1 MRVLF
6 YSSVSNKKL
15 FTITGFY
22 LQDIKAIELANHK
35 VITTNSYTDFLKY
48 WNYDVSFL
56 YFYKKSIIPGMISF
70 FFKKKII
77 YTGGIDELSNEVDV
91 NQYKKIVFK
100 ILFFLNYLISD
111 FCNIVSKND
120 LKNTTLFLNK
130 CFCRTNKLI
139 YFPHCIDIN
148 FFNEYANN
156 NEKENIITTICWMG
170 TIGNV
175 KRKGVDKSLVLFK
188 KILSY
193 NPLFKFYIIGTLGIG
208 KSYLDDI
215 IEENDLKQNVIFT
228 GPIDENKKIELLYKS
243 KFYLQISKY
252 EGFGIA
258 VIEAMLCNNYII
270 HSGKGGLADTIGNN
284 GLVIDDFNNINDYFL
299 KFIDINENLTDYKV
313 TLETNKNFVNTNFTI
328 QTRSLNLNILI
339 SYEK

>member
-6 YSSVSNKKL
+6 YSSVSDKNL
-15 FTITGFY
+15 FKTTGFY

-35 VITTNSYTDFLKY
+35 VITTNCYTDFLKY
-48 WNYDVSFL
+48 WTYDVSFL

-77 YTGGIDELSNEVDV
+77 YSGGIDELSNEVDI
-91 NQYKKIVFK
+91 NKYKKIVFK
-100 ILFFLNYLISD
+100 FLFFLNYLISD

-120 LKNTTLFLNK
+120 FRNTTLLLNK
-130 CFCRTNKLI
+130 YFCKTNKLI
-139 YFPHCIDIN
+139 YFPHCIDTEL
-148 FFNEYANN
+148 FNEYENIY
-156 NEKENIITTICWMG
+156 EKENIITTICWMG
-170 TIGNV
+170 SIANV

-243 KFYLQISKY
+243 KFYIQISKY
-252 EGFGIA
+252 EGFGVA
-258 VIEAMLCNNYII
+258 VLEAMFCNNFII

-284 GLVIDDFNNINDYFL
+284 GLVINDFNNINDYFL
-299 KFIDINENLTDYKV
+299 KFIYINENLSYYNNI
-313 TLETNKNFVNTNFTI
+313 LENNNIFVKNNFTI
-328 QTRSLNLNILI
+328 QTRSLNFNLLI

>member
-15 FTITGFY
+15 FTTTGFY
-22 LQDIKAIELANHK
+22 LQDIKAIELAKHK

-48 WNYDVSFL
+48 WTYDVSFL
-56 YFYKKSIIPGMISF
+56 YFYKKSIIPGIISF
-70 FFKKKII
+70 FLKKKII
-77 YTGGIDELSNEVDV
+77 YTGGMDELSNEVH
-91 NQYKKIVFK
+91 NNKYKKKIFK
-100 ILFFLNYLISD
+100 FLFILNYLISD
-111 FCNIVSKND
+111 FCNIVSTSD
-120 LKNTTLFLNK
+120 FKNTTLILNK
-130 CFCRTNKLI
+130 CFCKTNKLI
-139 YFPHCIDIN
+139 YFPHCIDTEL
-148 FFNEYANN
+148 FNEYTNDID
-156 NEKENIITTICWMG
+156 KENIITTICWMG

-252 EGFGIA
+252 EGFGVA
-258 VIEAMLCNNYII
+258 VLEAMLCNNFII
-270 HSGKGGLADTIGNN
+270 HSGKGGLADTIGDN
-284 GLVIDDFNNINDYFL
+284 GLVIDDFNNMNDYFL
-299 KFIDINENLTDYKV
+299 KFIDINDNLFEYKV
-313 TLETNKNFVNTNFTI
+313 TLEKNKNFVKNNYTI
-328 QTRSLNLNILI
+328 QTRSLNFNLLI